1 VAEPLV
7 KERRLTVSTLREE
20 RPAKRYLQAPKPDRV
35 VPFLR
40 MRGRWLE
47 ELGFEA
53 GMKVR
58 VETSPGRLVLT
69 AAPVTEAEAA
79 DG

>member
-1 VAEPLV
+1 MA
-7 KERRLTVSTLREE
+7 ERRLTVSTLREP
-20 RPAKRYLQAPKPDRV
+20 RPSRYEWNHKPDRV

-40 MRGRWLE
+40 MRGRWLS
-47 ELGFEA
+47 ELGFEC
-53 GMKVR
+53 GSKVR

-69 AAPVTEAEAA
+69 AADAEAA

>member
-20 RPAKRYLQAPKPDRV
+20 RPSRYLQAPKPDRV

-53 GMKVR
+53 GVKVR

-69 AAPVTEAEAA
+69 PAVAAEAA

>member
-1 VAEPLV
+1 MA
-7 KERRLTVSTLREE
+7 ERRLTVSTLREP
-20 RPAKRYLQAPKPDRV
+20 RPTTRYLQPGKPERV

-40 MRGRWLE
+40 LRGAWLS

-53 GMKVR
+53 GVR

-69 AAPVTEAEAA
+69 AAPAEPATEAGAG